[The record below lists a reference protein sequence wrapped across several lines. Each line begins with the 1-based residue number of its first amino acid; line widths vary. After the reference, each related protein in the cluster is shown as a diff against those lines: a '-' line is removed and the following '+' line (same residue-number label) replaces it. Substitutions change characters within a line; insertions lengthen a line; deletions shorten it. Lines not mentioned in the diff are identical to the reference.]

1 MNGSLG
7 SIQYPPATERTS
19 NNVCLNFLTE
29 KVRDSSVRILDLC
42 FFQPAVIFLI
52 YLTLSACNAARRLW
66 ISPNLI
72 VWVTYIATFS
82 ATVINCIR
90 PIVNVLLHSY
100 GISSEIPDKV
110 TELLL
115 FSAGCVNSR
124 RYKRLSDKSI
134 IVLSITV
141 SLLHGLI
148 QGCVDLTSV
157 SPSDVEYILGFGGIH
172 LAICTSAVCFML
184 YLYLLI
190 MLTMRRNLFFN
201 LPAYFHLTRASVY
214 VYCLFLLAVYSP
226 SLFGGIAFVAGQT
239 NGLCAIAFS
248 SFLYYLFYAPLV
260 YVLFLRGYFSSRK
273 GHLAFLY
280 RSDLYRSQEV
290 GLSVNS
296 GDIRVPSYSAVSG
309 NSDPP
314 TPLPVPRMLAE
325 RCDSTLPP
333 PARNTSYPATAF
345 IPDSRVSTKGG
356 ADGEDVRLDWASGE
370 FLVDRGGNCDED
382 VSPILP
388 RVPGACSN
396 GDGLPKIGELLADPE
411 RLLSAEDDEDF
422 YTGQPDPALF
432 EAGAHH

>member
-7 SIQYPPATERTS
+7 STQFPPATERTS

-52 YLTLSACNAARRLW
+52 YLTLSACHAVRRLW
-66 ISPNLI
+66 ISHNLI

-82 ATVINCIR
+82 AAVINCIR
-90 PIVNVLLHSY
+90 PIVNILWVLLRFILLS
-100 GISSEIPDKV
+100 
-110 TELLL
+110 TELSL

-157 SPSDVEYILGFGGIH
+157 SSSDVEYILGFGGIH
-172 LAICTSAVCFML
+172 LAICTSAVCFLL

-314 TPLPVPRMLAE
+314 TPLPAPRMLAE
-325 RCDSTLPP
+325 RCGSTLSP
-333 PARNTSYPATAF
+333 PARTTSYPPTAF
-345 IPDSRVSTKGG
+345 IPGARVSTKGG
-356 ADGEDVRLDWASGE
+356 GDGEDARLDWASGE
-370 FLVDRGGNCDED
+370 FLVDRGGSCDDD

-388 RVPGACSN
+388 RVPGACST

-422 YTGQPDPALF
+422 YSGQPDPALF
-432 EAGAHH
+432 ETGAHH